1 MLALK
6 KKKRLPVF
14 MIETMKRKSA
24 RENLKGN
31 EFAQTKL
38 RRNLIK
44 SVDTL
49 THVTVLII
57 EQQVEVL
64 S

>member
-31 EFAQTKL
+31 EFSQTKL

-49 THVTVLII
+49 THVTVLIV